1 MAFTLTVTGIDEL
14 RARIAALR
22 AALPEAMRS
31 ALDTTGTAVVGDL
44 QQQAPSGGND
54 DAPPPLGDAPGKL
67 RDSFISEITEDGL
80 QATLLVST
88 TQPQKLAWVRYG
100 RGPVY
105 PVNKKA
111 LFWPGLAHP
120 VKYAGPSQPNEF
132 VEPVISQ
139 APDFAIAA
147 FEEAVNAV
155 LEG

>member
-1 MAFTLTVTGIDEL
+1 MTFTITVTGLEEL
-14 RARIAALR
+14 RARIATLR

-31 ALDTTGTAVVGDL
+31 ALDNTGTAVVGDL
-44 QQQAPSGGND
+44 QQQAPAGGND
-54 DAPPPLGDAPGKL
+54 DATPPLGDGPGKL
-67 RDSFISEITEDGL
+67 RDSFQSDVTEASL
-80 QATLLVST
+80 HATLIVST

-105 PVNKKA
+105 PVTKKA
-111 LFWPGLAHP
+111 LMWPGLPHP
-120 VKYAGPSQPNEF
+120 VRYAGPSQPNEF

-139 APDFAIAA
+139 APDFATAA